1 MKVRILITI
10 GILFCLACQAQVVDC
25 CELEQETVI
34 ATVPLYIFAGQSNMG
49 RSVMSEMTA
58 SEVTAYDQTYTD
70 VKMYNVRAG
79 SSFADLNIGSNT
91 YLDNATE
98 FGAEAS
104 FIKNLQTYNSGEK
117 YLLKHGVGNTA
128 IQYWLTTGYTNLING
143 VADAVSEMAA
153 AGKYP
158 RLAAF
163 YWMQGENDATNSTT
177 AANYGTN
184 LSSFFTRFK
193 ISFDSI
199 MNVNGFD
206 VRWDW
211 CKVIGRI
218 GNNNVAIQPYNADV
232 RAAQEAF
239 CANASNNAILI
250 DTDDLPLKDLV
261 HYSATGQITLGERIF
276 NQIKGR

>member
-1 MKVRILITI
+1 MKRLFIYLSILIC
-10 GILFCLACQAQVVDC
+10 FRSCQAQVVDC
-25 CELEQETVI
+25 CEVVPETHI
-34 ATVPLYIFAGQSNMG
+34 LKTDLYIFAGQSNMG
-49 RSVMSEMTA
+49 RSVVSEMTA
-58 SEVTAYDQTYTD
+58 AQITAYDQTYTD
-70 VKMYNVRAG
+70 VKVYNVRAG
-79 SSFADLNIGSNT
+79 TAFADMNIGSNV

-104 FIKNLQTYNSGEK
+104 FFKNLQAYNPSEK

-143 VADAVSEMAA
+143 LADAISEMAA

-163 YWMQGENDATNSTT
+163 YWMQGENDATNATT

-184 LSSFFTRFK
+184 LASFFSRFK
-193 ISFDSI
+193 VSYDSI
-199 MNVNGFD
+199 MTVNGFD

-218 GNNNVAIQPYNADV
+218 GNNNVAIQPHNAAV
-232 RAAQEAF
+232 RTAQENF
-239 CANASNNAILI
+239 CANPSNNAILI

-261 HYSATGQITLGERIF
+261 HYSATGQIMQGERIF
-276 NQIKGR
+276 TQIKGR